1 MINSTHASRAQ
12 PPAACR
18 SGLASP
24 RAAPWRDMTRPTLDE
39 MYYHSMKVRPTRNR
53 FSAISATT

>member
-1 MINSTHASRAQ
+1 MINSTDASRAQ
-12 PPAACR
+12 PPAAGR

-39 MYYHSMKVRPTRNR
+39 MYYDAMKARPTRAR
-53 FSAISATT
+53 